1 MRKALDDQDAT
12 KKKRAEQQRK
22 VLVFTL
28 VMGVLVAVGAL
39 GGLFLGLLIDGGSLE
54 NDPALPIGL
63 SVLGLALSL
72 VAADRLTKKM
82 LANWIA

>member
-1 MRKALDDQDAT
+1 LDDQDEAM

-28 VMGVLVAVGAL
+28 LMGFLVAVGAL
-39 GGLFLGLLIDGGSLE
+39 GGLLVGILLNGGSLE
-54 NDPALPIGL
+54 NDPALPLGL

-72 VAADRLTKKM
+72 VGVDRLTKK
-82 LANWIA
+82 LLTNWIV

>member
-1 MRKALDDQDAT
+1 MDDQDEAM

-28 VMGVLVAVGAL
+28 LMGFLVAVGAL
-39 GGLFLGLLIDGGSLE
+39 GGLLVGILLNGGSLE
-54 NDPALPIGL
+54 NDPALPLGL

-72 VAADRLTKKM
+72 VGVDRLTKK
-82 LANWIA
+82 LLTNWIV

>member
-1 MRKALDDQDAT
+1 MDDQDEAT

-28 VMGVLVAVGAL
+28 VIGVLVAVGAL
-39 GGLFLGLLIDGGSLE
+39 GGLFVGILVVGGSLE

-72 VAADRLTKKM
+72 VAADRLTKKL

>member
-1 MRKALDDQDAT
+1 LGDQDEAM

-28 VMGVLVAVGAL
+28 VMGFLVAVGAL
-39 GGLFLGLLIDGGSLE
+39 GGLFIGLLLTGGSLE
-54 NDPALPIGL
+54 SDPALPLGL

-72 VAADRLTKKM
+72 VAVDRLTKKL
-82 LANWIA
+82 LANWIV

>member
-1 MRKALDDQDAT
+1 LDDQDET
-12 KKKRAEQQRK
+12 VKKKRAKQQRK
-22 VLVFTL
+22 VLVFTF

-39 GGLFLGLLIDGGSLE
+39 GGLFVGLLINGGSLE
-54 NDPALPIGL
+54 NNPALPLAL

-72 VAADRLTKKM
+72 VAADKLTKKL

>member
-1 MRKALDDQDAT
+1 MRKALDDQDEA
-12 KKKRAEQQRK
+12 KKRAEQQRK

-28 VMGVLVAVGAL
+28 VMGILVAVGAL

-54 NDPALPIGL
+54 SNPALPIGH
-63 SVLGLALSL
+63 SVLGLSLSL
-72 VAADRLTKKM
+72 VAADRLARKL

>member
-1 MRKALDDQDAT
+1 MDDQDET
-12 KKKRAEQQRK
+12 IRKKRAEQQRK

-39 GGLFLGLLIDGGSLE
+39 GGLFVGILINGGSLE
-54 NDPALPIGL
+54 NDPALPLALSVIGL
-63 SVLGLALSL
+63 TLSL
-72 VAADRLTKKM
+72 VAADRLTKKL